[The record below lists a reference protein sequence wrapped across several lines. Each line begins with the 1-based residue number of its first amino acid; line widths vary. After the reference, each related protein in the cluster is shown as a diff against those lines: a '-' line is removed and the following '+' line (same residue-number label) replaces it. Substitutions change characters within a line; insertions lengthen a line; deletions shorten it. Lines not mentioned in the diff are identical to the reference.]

1 MRILVCGAIG
11 FIGRNIVESLQKVN
25 GYKVTAVYNKRP
37 PFLID
42 NVDFVQA
49 DLTVAD
55 DVERVVK
62 SHDIVIQ
69 AAANTT
75 GVKDCIERPYVH
87 VTDNAVMNSLIL
99 KSCYDNHVK
108 KFIFFSCTVMYQT
121 KAQPFLEN
129 PVIESDFDPSNEI
142 FPGYFGVGWTK
153 VYIEKMCEF
162 YSRLGRTKHYV
173 IRHSNIYGPY
183 DKFDLE
189 NSHVFGATVNKVLS
203 EDSDIVSIWGDG
215 SEERDLLY
223 INDLVDSVEKI
234 ISTND
239 KSPFCLLNI
248 GSGIAISIK
257 DLVDKILEISGV
269 DDKEVVF
276 EQSKPTVKTSVSLDC
291 SKAKLVLG
299 WQPKVSLEDGIKKTI
314 LWYKRNKTKDTRKT
328 DL

>member
-1 MRILVCGAIG
+1 MKVLVCGATG
-11 FIGRNIVESLQKVN
+11 FIGRNIVESLSKVK
-25 GYKVTAVYNKRP
+25 GIHLSAVYNKRP
-37 PFLID
+37 PFFFE
-42 NVDFVQA
+42 NVDFIKA
-49 DLTVAD
+49 NLTVPD
-55 DVERVVK
+55 DVDRVVG

-75 GVKDCIERPYVH
+75 GVKDVIERPYVH

-121 KAQPFLEN
+121 KSQPFLDN
-129 PVIESDFDPSNEI
+129 PVVESDFNESDEI
-142 FPGYFGVGWTK
+142 YPGYFGVGWTK

-189 NSHVFGATVNKVLS
+189 NSHVFGATVNKVHS
-203 EDSDIVSIWGDG
+203 QDSDIVIWGDG

-223 INDLVDSVEKI
+223 VSDLVDSVKKMIEI
-234 ISTND
+234 ND
-239 KSPFCLLNI
+239 NIPFYLFNI
-248 GSGIAISIK
+248 GSGESISIK
-257 DLVDKILEISGV
+257 KLTSMILDISGV
-269 DDKEVVF
+269 KSKKIRYDYT
-276 EQSKPTVKTSVSLDC
+276 KPTVKTSVSLDC

-299 WQPKVSLEDGIKKTI
+299 WQPRVSIEDGIKKTI
-314 LWYKRNKTKDTRKT
+314 SWYKNVNRV
-328 DL
+328 